1 MDYKKTFIKLAIEKN
16 ALKFGSFKLKSERIS
31 PYFFNSGVFS
41 DGKSLSIISNLFIEL
56 INQENLKFT
65 NIFGPAYKGIPL
77 ASALSAFMSV
87 NDNHITNFIYDRK
100 DQKLHGE
107 KGDIVGTFRSGNT
120 LIVDDVITAGTAIK
134 NILIKLEKYNLQTD
148 TLLVLLDRQEKGS
161 SNISAAEEIKKDFN
175 IQVHSLINI
184 TDIIEFVTNTSE
196 FNEFKDSIIQYK
208 EEYGS

>member
-1 MDYKKTFIKLAIEKN
+1 MDYKKTFIELAIEKN

-56 INQENLKFT
+56 INQKNLKFT

-87 NDNHITNFIYDRK
+87 NDDRITNFIYDRK

-134 NILIKLEKYNLQTD
+134 NTLTKLEKYNLQTD

-161 SNISAAEEIKKDFN
+161 SNISASEEIKKNFN

-208 EEYGS
+208 QKYGS

>member
-134 NILIKLEKYNLQTD
+134 NTLTKLEKYNLQTD

-161 SNISAAEEIKKDFN
+161 SNISASEEIKKDFN

>member
-1 MDYKKTFIKLAIEKN
+1 MDYKKTFIKLDIEKN
-16 ALKFGSFKLKSERIS
+16 ALKLGSFKLKSERIS

-134 NILIKLEKYNLQTD
+134 NTLTKLEKYNLQTD

>member
-1 MDYKKTFIKLAIEKN
+1 MDYKKTFIELAIEKN

-77 ASALSAFMSV
+77 ASALSVFMSA
-87 NDNHITNFIYDRK
+87 NDDRITNFIYDRK

-134 NILIKLEKYNLQTD
+134 NTLTKLEKYNLQTD

>member
-1 MDYKKTFIKLAIEKN
+1 MDYKKTFIELAIEKN

-134 NILIKLEKYNLQTD
+134 NTLTKLEKYNLQTD

>member
-1 MDYKKTFIKLAIEKN
+1 MDYKKTFIELAIEKN

-77 ASALSAFMSV
+77 ASALAAFMSV

-134 NILIKLEKYNLQTD
+134 NTLTKLEKYNLQTD

>member
-1 MDYKKTFIKLAIEKN
+1 MDYKKAFIELAIKKD

-56 INQENLKFT
+56 INQKNLKFI

-77 ASALSAFMSV
+77 ASALSAFLSV
-87 NDNHITNFIYDRK
+87 KNNHVTNFVYDRK
-100 DQKLHGE
+100 DKKLHGE
-107 KGDIVGTFRSGNT
+107 KGDIVGTFKSGNT

-134 NILIKLEKYNLQTD
+134 NTLVKLEKYNLQTD

-161 SNISAAEEIKKDFN
+161 SNISAAEEIKKDFH

-184 TDIIEFVTNTSE
+184 TDIIEFVTNTNE
-196 FNEFKDSIIQYK
+196 FNGFKDSIIEYK
-208 EEYGS
+208 EKYGS

>member
-1 MDYKKTFIKLAIEKN
+1 MDYKKTFIELAIEKN

-56 INQENLKFT
+56 INQKNLKFT

-87 NDNHITNFIYDRK
+87 NDDRITNFIYDRK

-134 NILIKLEKYNLQTD
+134 NTLTKLEKYNLQTD

-161 SNISAAEEIKKDFN
+161 SNISASEEIKKDFN

-208 EEYGS
+208 QKYGS